1 MHYRRFGRTDIQM
14 PVFSTGGMRYQD
26 GWKDKP
32 VAELDPKTTANMEAT
47 IRASLEHG
55 IYHIETARGYGP
67 SERQLGLVLPKFPRE
82 QLVVQTKIGPTDTAE
97 EFLAHFA
104 ESLERLRLDHV
115 DLLGIHGIN
124 NFELV
129 EKVRKKGG
137 CLEAARQLQKQGK
150 VKHVG
155 FSTHAPLPALLQ
167 AIDIDEH
174 GFDYVNLHYYYI
186 FQRNRAAIDAATK
199 RDMGVFIIS
208 PTDKGGK
215 LYDPSDKLVELCE
228 PLHPI
233 EFNDLWTLSQPGVH
247 TLSLG
252 ASKPEDYGLHVSADA
267 LLDRADEVLP
277 PIVKRLEEAM
287 EAATGFRSPEALSWD
302 GVPEHFDAPGN
313 LNLPIMLWL
322 NQLARGWDMT
332 AYGKMRFNMLGGAD
346 HWFPGAK
353 ADTFGDLDPAELHAA
368 VAGSPHAGQIPDRLR
383 EAVDTLGGEAVKRL
397 SESG

>member
-32 VAELDPKTTANMEAT
+32 LGEIDPKTTENIEAT
-47 IRASLEHG
+47 IRASLQHG
-55 IYHIETARGYGP
+55 IHHIETARGYGP
-67 SERQLGLVLPKFPRE
+67 SERQLGQVLPKFPR
-82 QLVVQTKIGPTDTAE
+82 QDLIVQTKIGPTDTGD

-104 ESLERLRLDHV
+104 ESLDRLQLDHV

-129 EKVRKKGG
+129 DKVRKKGG
-137 CLEAARQLQKQGK
+137 CLEAARRLQREGK

-155 FSTHAPLPALLQ
+155 FSTHAPLPALLA

-215 LYDPSDKLVELCE
+215 LYDPPDKLVELCD

-233 EFNDLWTLSQPGVH
+233 EFNDLWTLNQPGVH

-252 ASKPEDYGLHVSADA
+252 ASKPGDYDLHISADA
-267 LLDRADEVLP
+267 ILEKADELLP
-277 PIVKRLEEAM
+277 PIVKRLEDAM
-287 EAATGFRSPEALSWD
+287 EAATGFRSPEAISWD
-302 GVPEHFDAPGN
+302 GVPEHYEAPGN

-332 AYGKMRFNMLGGAD
+332 DYGKMRFNLLGGAD

-353 ADTFGDLDPAELHAA
+353 ADTVKDVDDKELQAA
-368 VAGSPHAGQIPDRLR
+368 ITHSPHAAQIPDLLTS
-383 EAVDTLGGEAVKRL
+383 AVEMLGGEAVKRQ

>member
-1 MHYRRFGRTDIQM
+1 MHYRRFGRTELQM

-26 GWKDKP
+26 GWQDKP
-32 VAELDPKTTANMEAT
+32 LDQIDPKTTENMEAT
-47 IRASLEHG
+47 IRASLKHG
-55 IYHIETARGYGP
+55 IHHIETARGYGP

-82 QLVVQTKIGPTDTAE
+82 ELIVQTKIGPTETGE
-97 EFLAHFA
+97 EFLKHFA
-104 ESLERLRLDHV
+104 ESLERLQLDHV

-124 NFELV
+124 NFEIV
-129 EKVRKKGG
+129 DKVRKKGG
-137 CLEAARQLQKQGK
+137 CLEAARKLQKEGK

-155 FSTHAPLPALLQ
+155 FSTHAMRPSLLA

-186 FQRNRAAIDAATK
+186 FQRNRAAIDAATR

-215 LYDPSDKLVELCE
+215 LYDPPDKLVELCK

-252 ASKPEDYGLHVSADA
+252 ASKPEDYDLHVSADA

-277 PIVKRLEEAM
+277 PIVKRLEDAM
-287 EAATGFRSPEALSWD
+287 EAATGFRSPEAISWD
-302 GVPEHFDAPGN
+302 GLPEHYDTPGN

-322 NQLARGWDMT
+322 HQLARGWDMSE
-332 AYGKMRFNMLGGAD
+332 YGKMRFNMLGGAS

-353 ADTFGDLDPAELHAA
+353 ADEVKDVDRGELQAA
-368 VAGSPHAGQIPDRLR
+368 IAGSPHAAEIPSLLALAV
-383 EAVDTLGGEAVKRL
+383 EALGGEAVKRQ
-397 SESG
+397 SQGG